1 MTAKQPE
8 TDVIRSL
15 TEEYEGPLDGKQTM
29 TYESFKLLFQ
39 SCPRDGQGKTTSQ
52 TVSQTPIE
60 GYSILLCIKS
70 LLSFEDITPRQK
82 VAGVRDVLT
91 LDRYYS
97 IPIDRDIF
105 MLARMDTDL
114 MWLCKEPSRPGMR
127 QQSTTSLH
135 APNAGCA
142 DPSATKGASTM
153 TMRMYSFFFF

>member
-1 MTAKQPE
+1 MAKE
-8 TDVIRSL
+8 
-15 TEEYEGPLDGKQTM
+15 
-29 TYESFKLLFQ
+29 KLLLKQ
-39 SCPRDGQGKTTSQ
+39 SQPNTHRRLLYLTMHQ
-52 TVSQTPIE
+52 
-60 GYSILLCIKS
+60 ILI
-70 LLSFEDITPRQK
+70 FEDITPRQK
-82 VAGVRDVLT
+82 IAGVRDVST
-91 LDRYYS
+91 LDRYHS

-105 MLARMDTDL
+105 TLARMDTDL